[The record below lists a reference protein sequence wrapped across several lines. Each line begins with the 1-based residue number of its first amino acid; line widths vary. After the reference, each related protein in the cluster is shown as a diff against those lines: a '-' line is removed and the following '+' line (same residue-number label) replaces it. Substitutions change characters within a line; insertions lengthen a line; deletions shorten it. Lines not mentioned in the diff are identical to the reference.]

1 MYQISNMANFL
12 MSNYIFKKKKKEKK
26 LYQVKSFVNSNQ
38 QIQSLTFAW
47 AWSEEIRKTR
57 HQCSRGIRKPFLH
70 PLKRGVR
77 PYFPRWPTC
86 HLSFF
91 CTIFCD
97 VISAEQER
105 ENEWFF
111 RSKETKR
118 ERSLNRMEKKNE
130 KKEGER
136 ARRKKYATIWME
148 RTMFSNVFDRVSS
161 SSLGY
166 CTIVGTFR

>member
-1 MYQISNMANFL
+1 MYQISNMANFVP
-12 MSNYIFKKKKKEKK
+12 NYIFKKKKRKEKVTK
-26 LYQVKSFVNSNQ
+26 LKVSLILINT
-38 QIQSLTFAW
+38 ISLTFAW
-47 AWSEEIRKTR
+47 AWSEENRKMR
-57 HQCSRGIRKPFLH
+57 HQCSRDIRKPFLH

-86 HLSFF
+86 HLSSF

-105 ENEWFF
+105 ENELFF
-111 RSKETKR
+111 RSKETKH
-118 ERSLNRMEKKNE
+118 ERSLSRMEKKNG

-136 ARRKKYATIWME
+136 VRRKKYATIWME
-148 RTMFSNVFDRVSS
+148 RTIFSNIFGRVSS

-166 CTIVGTFR
+166 CTIVATFR